1 MAQEANQ
8 TSAPMLCSTG
18 CGFYGN
24 PRTNGMCSVCY
35 KEHLQRQNGHHSP
48 AGTAD
53 FGTDGAV
60 GTSSPSSTETTLS
73 CSGLPTALSS
83 VRSPPSPD
91 SLRMTAMT
99 LSEDSGADDACQAVV
114 ASPGAQVAVAADV
127 TEQSEKIKSRANRC
141 SMCRKKVGLTGF
153 ECRCGQLFCS
163 VHRYSDEHN
172 CTFDYRSAAA
182 DKIRRENPVVAG
194 QKIQKI

>member
-8 TSAPMLCSTG
+8 TPTPMLCSTG

-24 PRTNGMCSVCY
+24 PRTDGMCSVCY

-48 AGTAD
+48 AGKL
-53 FGTDGAV
+53 FLLIV
-60 GTSSPSSTETTLS
+60 
-73 CSGLPTALSS
+73 
-83 VRSPPSPD
+83 
-91 SLRMTAMT
+91 SLI
-99 LSEDSGADDACQAVV
+99 SFPV

-127 TEQSEKIKSRANRC
+127 AEQSEKIKSRANRC

-153 ECRCGQLFCS
+153 KCRCGQLFCS